1 MSRNT
6 VRLVA
11 VLATVE
17 PLRHTPAGL
26 PVVEF
31 TLSHASEQT
40 EAGQKR
46 QVEFEMAAKATG
58 ELAARIAGTRQG
70 IGMDVQGFLN
80 RKHRMSRQIVLHV
93 TNMELI

>member
-1 MSRNT
+1 MSLNT
-6 VRLVA
+6 VRVIG
-11 VLATVE
+11 VLAAVE

-26 PVVEF
+26 PVVEL
-31 TLSHASEQT
+31 TLSHSSEQT

-46 QVEFEMAAKATG
+46 QVAFEMAAKATG
-58 ELAARIAGTRQG
+58 ELAARIAGIRQG
-70 IGMDVQGFLN
+70 SGMEVQGFLN

>member
-1 MSRNT
+1 M
-6 VRLVA
+6 
-11 VLATVE
+11 E

-26 PVVEF
+26 PVVDF
-31 TLSHASEQT
+31 TLAHASEQT

-46 QVEFEMAAKATG
+46 QVEFDMAAKATG
-58 ELAARIAGTRQG
+58 ELAARIAAMRQG
-70 IGMDVQGFLN
+70 SGMAVEGFLN

>member
-1 MSRNT
+1 
-6 VRLVA
+6 
-11 VLATVE
+11 VE

-26 PVVEF
+26 PVVDF
-31 TLSHASEQT
+31 TLTHASEQT

-58 ELAARIAGTRQG
+58 ELAARIAGLRQG
-70 IGMDVQGFLN
+70 CGMAVEGFLN
-80 RKHRMSRQIVLHV
+80 RKHRMSRQVILHV